1 MHACCRKK
9 CHKTYVRKTG
19 KLSEH
24 TTIEGAGRSLETS
37 TVFVANFYCKVG
49 IMDNLFI
56 CIKAVNTYFD
66 TTAKYHCSSFVATI
80 VPPPATDFGGFT
92 KKGNVVFH

>member
-1 MHACCRKK
+1 MPENLRKK
-9 CHKTYVRKTG
+9 NWNHYLNIQPSKERAV
-19 KLSEH
+19 
-24 TTIEGAGRSLETS
+24 LETS

-56 CIKAVNTYFD
+56 CIKAVNTCFD

-80 VPPPATDFGGFT
+80 VPPSATDFGGFT